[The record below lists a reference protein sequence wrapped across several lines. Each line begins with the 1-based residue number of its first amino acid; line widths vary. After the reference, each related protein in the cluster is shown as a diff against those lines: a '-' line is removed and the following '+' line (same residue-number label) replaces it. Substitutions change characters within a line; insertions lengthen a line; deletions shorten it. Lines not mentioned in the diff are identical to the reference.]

1 MEVDD
6 MSHQE
11 VEDVVASLAGIEN
24 INNPSLH
31 YSYIDFNTRVIGK
44 SPSISPAGRLQC
56 HLDMYDM
63 ISIYHLNNRE

>member
-31 YSYIDFNTRVIGK
+31 HSYIDFNTRVIGK
-44 SPSISPAGRLQC
+44 
-56 HLDMYDM
+56 
-63 ISIYHLNNRE
+63 

>member
-1 MEVDD
+1 MNLKDFITFSIIVGLTSNTHIITEVASLMEVDD

-24 INNPSLH
+24 INNPSLI

-44 SPSISPAGRLQC
+44 
-56 HLDMYDM
+56 
-63 ISIYHLNNRE
+63 